1 MERSAAEDKHAE
13 CAERAPENEKSKVA
27 KSILRKESTGREA
40 ALDDKTKSFC
50 LVYHCCFCGLPE
62 YAKSPS
68 HLLKIVQG
76 DYDTDHK
83 LATSH
88 LCSICLQHVCTNE
101 TLRAW
106 VERTQNVYEML
117 SAT

>member
-1 MERSAAEDKHAE
+1 M
-13 CAERAPENEKSKVA
+13 
-27 KSILRKESTGREA
+27 
-40 ALDDKTKSFC
+40 FC
-50 LVYHCCFCGLPE
+50 LLYHCCFCGLPE
-62 YAKSPS
+62 YAQSPS

-76 DYDTDHK
+76 DYDADHK

-88 LCSICLQHVCTNE
+88 LCSKCLQHVCTNE

-117 SAT
+117 SAM